1 MVRHRI
7 RLFGIALLLAGVS
20 VATAQDRRVEPLPS
34 LAPLIEEVAPAVVN
48 ISIKG
53 TVVQRNPF
61 AGDPFFERF
70 FGPQLGGE
78 REFEAA
84 GSGVIVDSSQGYLL
98 TNHHVV
104 DNADEITVTLA
115 DNREFIA
122 TVVGSDEGSDL
133 AVLKIDGTDLTE
145 IPFPREHDLRVG
157 DYVVAIGNPL
167 GLANTVTA
175 GIVSALG
182 RQGLSRDTSANVY
195 EDFIQTD
202 ASINVGNSG
211 GALVNL
217 RGELV
222 GINSAIISQ
231 TGGNIGIGLAI
242 PASMVVA
249 VMDQLIEFGQVRRGL
264 LGVRMS
270 TVSADEAEAYGLS
283 VDSGALVMDVNPGSG
298 AEAAGIEVNDIIVA
312 VDGEP
317 IESGNELRN
326 IIGLMRPGTNVDVDV
341 VRNGERM
348 TLVAVLGEQTDVPI
362 ISERPE
368 ESDDEPIFEG
378 VELAEGQPGGI
389 AGLVV
394 LSVAENSVAA
404 AQGLREGDLI
414 TFVNRQRVRTLAET
428 RTLVASARLV
438 LVEIRR
444 GNRNFLIRLR

>member
-1 MVRHRI
+1 MIRHRI
-7 RLFGIALLLAGVS
+7 SLFGAALLLAGAP
-20 VATAQDRRVEPLPS
+20 VANAQDRSVEPLPS
-34 LAPLIEEVAPAVVN
+34 LAPLVEDVAPAVVN

-53 TVVQRNPF
+53 TVEQRNPF

-70 FGPQLGGE
+70 FGPQLGSE

-104 DNADEITVTLA
+104 ANADEITVTLA

-122 TVVGSDEGSDL
+122 TVVGSDEASDL
-133 AVLKIDGTDLTE
+133 AVLRIDGTNLTD
-145 IPFPREHDLRVG
+145 IPFPRDDDLRVG

-182 RQGLSRDTSANVY
+182 RQGISRNGGEVY

-242 PASMVVA
+242 PASMVVS
-249 VMDQLIEFGQVRRGL
+249 VMDQLIEYGQVRRGL
-264 LGVRMS
+264 LGVRMTTVTPDLVEAYS
-270 TVSADEAEAYGLS
+270 LTVS
-283 VDSGALVMDVNPGSG
+283 SGALVNEVNPGSG
-298 AEAAGIEVNDIIVA
+298 AEAAGIQIYDVIVGVNSEAID
-312 VDGEP
+312 
-317 IESGNELRN
+317 SGNELRN
-326 IIGLMRPGTNVDVDV
+326 IIGLMRPGESVEIDI
-341 VRNGERM
+341 VRDGDRM
-348 TLVAVLGEQTDVPI
+348 TLTAVLGEQTAGVT
-362 ISERPE
+362 ISRGPE
-368 ESDDEPIFEG
+368 ESGEEPIFEG

-394 LSVAENSVAA
+394 VSVAENSVAA

-428 RTLVASARLV
+428 RALVASSRLV
-438 LVEIRR
+438 MVEIRR